1 MSGVRLWQP
10 FSTVSKAL
18 RLCSQSVV
26 KFRVVSVTLLT
37 FGLFCYV
44 RLWTWNSIP
53 HDQVAPQKY
62 VGFSLSWGRMGN
74 QLFHLITGYGI
85 ARSLGRVHYIPYSTL
100 LAHVN
105 RYLIE
110 FDRIFPELRKSYIIM
125 PKGSVET
132 KVPFVRSCCAYDN
145 PKRYLNHSAT
155 YLHLKFAYG
164 QNPRFFEDYLDDVR
178 QLLRFSSAITKEGDY
193 QLRALDVPLNS
204 TLCIH
209 IRRGDFV
216 DMKVDTNVN
225 ETIRAVN
232 DISGRMGTSRF
243 MIFGDDQEFM
253 RNLSH
258 LIISSQNI
266 SEDAVLI
273 SNFSEAMDLYLS
285 SRLCNSFL
293 ITAATSTFGWW
304 LAFFI
309 EDQNAVYYL
318 LDNRTHDDKIP
329 SKELFL
335 KTWKEI

>member
-1 MSGVRLWQP
+1 MSDEDV
-10 FSTVSKAL
+10 
-18 RLCSQSVV
+18 CQSVV

-125 PKGSVET
+125 P
-132 KVPFVRSCCAYDN
+132 
-145 PKRYLNHSAT
+145 
-155 YLHLKFAYG
+155 
-164 QNPRFFEDYLDDVR
+164 DYLDDVR

-335 KTWKEI
+335 